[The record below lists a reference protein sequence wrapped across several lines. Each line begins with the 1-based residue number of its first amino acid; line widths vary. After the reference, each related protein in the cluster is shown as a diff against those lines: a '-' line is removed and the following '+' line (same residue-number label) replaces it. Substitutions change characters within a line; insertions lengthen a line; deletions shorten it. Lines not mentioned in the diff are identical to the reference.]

1 MLPMVNP
8 SSPQNQLVGV
18 LIWNSLEYML
28 YQNTDVNV
36 TILHSLDGYD
46 EVSLTGPTKIITSSM
61 EGVLNPADFGVN
73 LLSQSETGDKQ
84 LKSLP
89 RCLPT
94 SSLVMNGGPKQ
105 CSLCQCGNGH
115 RNDNEMYTARRIPN
129 S

>member
-1 MLPMVNP
+1 MLGPVNP

-18 LIWNSLEYML
+18 LIWNSLEYTYL

-73 LLSQSETGDKQ
+73 LLSQSEIKGT
-84 LKSLP
+84 
-89 RCLPT
+89 
-94 SSLVMNGGPKQ
+94 N
-105 CSLCQCGNGH
+105 N
-115 RNDNEMYTARRIPN
+115 
-129 S
+129 